1 MEAACSITCLSA
13 PYHACHIVVIS
24 YRSCSPHL
32 YIFYPLLQSKVY
44 LVYWSFTWKCF
55 FFLML
60 LSIMPSSITVPDE
73 NDICLFYLAFFNFLN
88 HCTNIS
94 GLLSGANTIKGIK
107 CLAQLQVHTE
117 YQASPASL
125 PHSWPPGF
133 WNSWSSQHAQR
144 ASLMIF
150 QSTAHTTNNQVSWL
164 PCFLHIISNRR
175 LSDV

>member
-1 MEAACSITCLSA
+1 MEAACSITRLSA
-13 PYHACHIVVIS
+13 SYHACHIVVIS
-24 YRSCSPHL
+24 YISCSPHF
-32 YIFYPLLQSKVY
+32 YIFYPLLQSKVC
-44 LVYWSFTWKCF
+44 LVYWSFIWKC

-60 LSIMPSSITVPDE
+60 LSIMPSSITVSDE
-73 NDICLFYLAFFNFLN
+73 NNICLFYLTFFNFLH

-94 GLLSGANTIKGIK
+94 GLLSGLKATKGIK

-133 WNSWSSQHAQR
+133 WNPWSPQHAER
-144 ASLMIF
+144 ARLMIF
-150 QSTAHTTNNQVSWL
+150 QSTAHTINNQVSWL